1 MIDRQERELLEE
13 GEMANEER
21 AHVLVSGRVQG
32 VFFRD
37 SARQEAE
44 QMGLS
49 GWVRNT
55 EDGRVEAVFEGDSE
69 AVQQM
74 IEWCESGPS
83 SADVEDVSVDK
94 ETPEGLSGFEVR

>member
-1 MIDRQERELLEE
+1 MAAEE
-13 GEMANEER
+13 NTER
-21 AHVLVSGRVQG
+21 AHVFVSGRVQG

-37 SARQEAE
+37 STRQEAE
-44 QMGLS
+44 RRGLS

-55 EDGRVEAVFEGDSE
+55 EDGRVEAVFEGEPE
-69 AVQQM
+69 AVRQM

-83 SADVEDVSVDK
+83 SADVDDVSVEQ